1 MNMMK
6 PPARPNPAPQSN
18 DLRASGPTGSRA
30 SGTTDGRPDD
40 RISIQG
46 RAPKPITAHTVAP
59 RQAPQEAPKRPVTP
73 TNRADDLMLVVRQLT
88 DHLVKENAALK
99 RHKAAEVK
107 AMTERKEQL
116 ARLYQQQLNG
126 LHRDPSIAK
135 NMEPAKR
142 NLLAQ
147 ASIKLGA
154 LMQENAHLLKANI
167 TVINKFLNRVM
178 DAVKER
184 QQARSA
190 SYSKEAT
197 MGTYGLS
204 KRQLAVSYNQT
215 L

>member
-6 PPARPNPAPQSN
+6 PPPRPTPAPQSI
-18 DLRASGPTGSRA
+18 DAGART
-30 SGTTDGRPDD
+30 GTTARAEDH
-40 RISIQG
+40 ITIKG
-46 RAPKPITAHTVAP
+46 RAPLPITARTTAPQQAAP
-59 RQAPQEAPKRPVTP
+59 RQAPQAPSRPVTP

-88 DHLVKENAALK
+88 ELLTKENAALK

-107 AMTERKEQL
+107 ALTERKEQL
-116 ARLYQQQLNG
+116 ARLYQQQLNA

-135 NMEPAKR
+135 SMDPTKR

-147 ASIKLGA
+147 SAIKLGA
-154 LMQENAHLLKANI
+154 LMQENASLLKANI
-167 TVINKFLNRVM
+167 SVINKFLNRVM

-184 QQARSA
+184 QQSRAA
-190 SYSKEAT
+190 SYSKQA
-197 MGTYGLS
+197 TYGNYGMG